1 MKVSET
7 DTRLKILAAAELL
20 FIEHGFEATTLRQIT
35 SEAGVNLAAVNY
47 HFGSKEA
54 LIEEMFRRRLGG
66 LNEQCLKELD
76 RLESQAA
83 GKPLRPRQ
91 ILEAFF
97 GVAMKMAADEEGGG
111 ASFMRLLGRT
121 YTEPSKFI
129 RVFLAEE
136 YSAAVPRFKAALFK
150 SLPDVPR
157 EEIVWRFHF
166 MLGAMSYAISGA
178 DALHIL
184 GGGEVNSDG
193 EALSARLMSFLIG
206 GLRAPLPDL
215 PGKDASTPDSGA
227 SKAKGQPDENRSDAA
242 VIFQ

>member
-1 MKVSET
+1 MSET
-7 DTRLKILAAAELL
+7 DTRLRILETAETL

-35 SEAGVNLAAVNY
+35 SLAKVNLAAVNY

-54 LIEEMFRRRLGG
+54 LIEEVFRRRLGW

-76 RLESQAA
+76 QLEAKAA
-83 GKPLRPRQ
+83 GASLRPRQ

-97 GVAMKMAADEEGGG
+97 GVAMKMAADKEGGG

-121 YTEPSKFI
+121 YTEPSEFVRI
-129 RVFLAEE
+129 FLAEE

-150 SLPDVPR
+150 SLPNVPK
-157 EEIVWRFHF
+157 EEILWRFHF

-184 GGGEVNSDG
+184 GGMEDCGSD
-193 EALSARLMSFLIG
+193 ALSARLMSFLIG
-206 GLRAPLPDL
+206 GLRAPLPDVQV
-215 PGKDASTPDSGA
+215 KDAGTAEMPQ
-227 SKAKGQPDENRSDAA
+227 SKIAA
-242 VIFQ
+242 A